1 MSTPIRSED
10 GIDDPLIYVPR
21 RARSRPEQP
30 VTAGSAEAPPTAPEI
45 PSGMAS
51 KAVNTLPAVSTKKEA
66 VTASTKPSTGT
77 KTVPHAKPST
87 LPIIQS
93 LRTPVTTSA
102 TAPTRA
108 SVGAIAKIS
117 AARRIGDAP
126 TLPVANAP
134 PMAPGV
140 GGLNVELPPPRLRP
154 FQGDIAVQ
162 ELRRRLS
169 LDPHMA
175 LQPPVPQ
182 PREPLVPWLAR
193 ISFLTTAAVTIALGI
208 MLLSNVQEAR
218 WQARDTVAAAA
229 PALLEPSARGLALQ
243 PLKMIVESQRAF
255 ANEPLPLGIWLN
267 DAAGT
272 ETLTMVGLAAG
283 TKLSAGT
290 PLGLTGWQ
298 VAARDLNKAY
308 ALAPKDFVGVM
319 DAAIDLRSR
328 DRLVDSQ
335 FVRLEWVPKKEPP
348 PVPRLEAV
356 KPAAAIQPLDPQE
369 IANLLK
375 RGEAFVK
382 SGDIPSARIAL
393 RRAANAD
400 NAQAMLALGMTFD
413 PDFLSEQ
420 GVLGF
425 AADAEQA
432 RAWYEKATR
441 LGSTEASRRLARLAN
456 VQ

>member
-1 MSTPIRSED
+1 MSTPIQSED
-10 GIDDPLIYVPR
+10 GVDDSLIYVPR
-21 RARSRPEQP
+21 RARSQAEQP
-30 VTAGSAEAPPTAPEI
+30 TSAGSADAPPTAPEI
-45 PSGMAS
+45 PPGIIS
-51 KAVNTLPAVSTKKEA
+51 KSANVLP
-66 VTASTKPSTGT
+66 TASMQKAGAAAKAKSSTSAIPLTKP
-77 KTVPHAKPST
+77 AT
-87 LPIIQS
+87 LPIIQPS
-93 LRTPVTTSA
+93 PTPVTKTP
-102 TAPTRA
+102 TASSKRA
-108 SVGAIAKIS
+108 SVERIAKSS
-117 AARRIGDAP
+117 AFRRLGD
-126 TLPVANAP
+126 TRSLVTTDAP
-134 PMAPGV
+134 PMAPGI
-140 GGLNVELPPPRLRP
+140 GGPNIELPPPKLRP

-169 LDPHMA
+169 LDPHTE
-175 LQPPVPQ
+175 LQPPVLQ
-182 PREPLVPWLAR
+182 LREPLVPWLAR
-193 ISFLTTAAVTIALGI
+193 ISFLSMAAVTLALGV
-208 MLLSNVQEAR
+208 MLLSNLQETR
-218 WQARDTVAAAA
+218 WQADDAVLGAA
-229 PALLEPSARGLALQ
+229 PALLEPSARGSALQ
-243 PLKMIVESQRAF
+243 PVKMIVESQRAF

-267 DAAGT
+267 DAAGS
-272 ETLTMVGLAAG
+272 ETLTMVGLTAG

-298 VAARDLNKAY
+298 VTARDLNKAY

-335 FVRLEWVPKKEPP
+335 FVRLEWVAKKEPP
-348 PVPRLEAV
+348 PTPPVEAP
-356 KPAAAIQPLDPQE
+356 KPGTAIQILEPQE

-400 NAQAMLALGMTFD
+400 SAQAMLALGMTFD

-425 AADAEQA
+425 AADTEQA
-432 RAWYEKATR
+432 RAWYEKAIR
-441 LGSTEASRRLARLAN
+441 LGSPEASRRLARLAN